1 MGGVRSAKDPAP
13 AGERETLL
21 VNFMECNPVGHA
33 VEALRYA
40 LGYHRADPSLRIT
53 VLLAHNTPTEL
64 AGLCPYVA
72 AACPVA
78 LPAALAEEPE
88 LVRAIAEVPRH
99 WDWIVDNPRRHS
111 AAHMAMFPNFAR
123 FFAVADRHL
132 HARRGHA
139 TIGVPPPAYAA
150 HQQLRLRIPPAR
162 QAAARRLLGEA
173 PTAIAV
179 MPAGSS
185 QPRWEYPSTASWT
198 LLLGALARQHPDAR
212 LCLVGKLRADQRTRS
227 SFATAELARLL
238 AAFPQAVDCFDLPM
252 ADQLAVVE
260 ACDVFVAPHTG
271 FGMAALAVGT
281 PWLALSGGRWHEFFC
296 NQVPF
301 YSVFPDPD
309 AFGGFTGFDPPPMLA
324 ADADGEGPRI
334 ASMSRAR
341 ILADLDELLAAAR
354 LLVGRQLGYHDA
366 MARHFSELLRAY
378 RGDRSKLWS
387 LDDAHLAYV

>member
-1 MGGVRSAKDPAP
+1 VGG
-13 AGERETLL
+13 RETLL

-40 LGYHRADPSLRIT
+40 LGYHRADPSLRVS

-64 AGLCPYVA
+64 AGMCPFVE

-78 LPAALAEEPE
+78 LPAALAEPPE
-88 LVRAIAEVPRH
+88 LVRAVAGVPRR

-111 AAHMAMFPNFAR
+111 AEHMALFPNFER
-123 FFAVADRHL
+123 FYAVTDRHL
-132 HARRGHA
+132 HARRGHS

-150 HQQLRLRIPPAR
+150 HQQLRLQLPPGR
-162 QAAARRLLGEA
+162 RAAARRLLGDA
-173 PTAIAV
+173 GTAIAV
-179 MPAGSS
+179 MPAGNS
-185 QPRWEYPSTASWT
+185 QPRWEYPSTASWE
-198 LLLGALARQHPDAR
+198 LLLDALARQHPDAR
-212 LCLVGKLRADQRTRS
+212 LCLVGKLRADERTRS
-227 SFATAELARLL
+227 SFGAAELARLL
-238 AAFPQAVDCFDLPM
+238 AAFPRAVDCFDLPL

-260 ACDVFVAPHTG
+260 ACDLFVAPHTG

-301 YSVFPDPD
+301 YSVVPDPD
-309 AFGGFTGFDPPPMLA
+309 AFGSFTGFDPPALLA

-334 ASMSRAR
+334 ACMSRAR
-341 ILADLDELLAAAR
+341 ILADLDELLAAAGR
-354 LLVGRQLGYHDA
+354 LVRGELGYDDA
-366 MARHFSELLRAY
+366 MARHFPALLRAY